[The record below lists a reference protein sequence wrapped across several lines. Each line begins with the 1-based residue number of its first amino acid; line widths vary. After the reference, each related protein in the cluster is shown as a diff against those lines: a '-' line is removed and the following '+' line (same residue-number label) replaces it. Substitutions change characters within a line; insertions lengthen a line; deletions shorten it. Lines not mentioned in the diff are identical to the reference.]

1 MPCPLRSRDVIELRP
16 PGRVRIG
23 PGSVEMV
30 WVPREGVPEPSD
42 DGEGPDVGRGR
53 GRRGAGALASVALA
67 AVLAAGCSAGR
78 DGGAKDMSAAAP
90 AQAAAGEAA
99 KGDAAVG
106 APGVASVAP
115 KAPSAG
121 QPGAVPVVDARQ
133 IAYSAQL
140 TVRTAQVDTALAKAG
155 DLAAAAGGYVASETG
170 SSGGDGGPQSGQIT
184 VKVPSAAF
192 RPTLDQLAG
201 LGEVLSRRSQ
211 AEDLT
216 QQVADVNSR
225 MQSQQAS
232 VDRVRALMAQAKTLA
247 EVVSLESEL
256 SRRESDLE
264 SLQKQVKELS
274 ARTSLSTITLDVRQ
288 KAGPVQDV
296 PDAPDREKGF
306 WASVGAALG
315 GGWHVLAVIVR
326 VTVMAVAA
334 VLPFLLV
341 AAPVAAVV
349 WALRR
354 RRKPVPV
361 APEQQEDRAEED
373 EAEEEED
380 EPAH

>member
-1 MPCPLRSRDVIELRP
+1 M
-16 PGRVRIG
+16 
-23 PGSVEMV
+23 
-30 WVPREGVPEPSD
+30 
-42 DGEGPDVGRGR
+42 GRGR
-53 GRRGAGALASVALA
+53 GRRRAGALAAVAVA
-67 AVLAAGCSAGR
+67 AALAAGCSADR
-78 DGGAKDMSAAAP
+78 DGGSKDMSAAAP

-115 KAPSAG
+115 KAPPAG
-121 QPGAVPVVDARQ
+121 PTGAAPVVDSRQ

-140 TVRTAQVDTALAKAG
+140 TVRTAQVDTVLAKAR
-155 DLAAAAGGYVASETG
+155 DLAVAAGGYVASETG

-192 RPTLDQLAG
+192 QPTLDQLAG

-247 EVVSLESEL
+247 EIVSLESEL

-274 ARTSLSTITLDVRQ
+274 ARTSLSTVTLDVRQ
-288 KAGPVQDV
+288 KTGPVQDV
-296 PDAPDREKGF
+296 PDAPKDKGF
-306 WASVGAALG
+306 WASVGSALG
-315 GGWHVLAVIVR
+315 GGWHLLGAIVR
-326 VTVMAVAA
+326 GVAVTVAA

-349 WALRR
+349 RVLRR

-361 APEQQEDRAEED
+361 APEQEQDRAEE
-373 EAEEEED
+373 EEEK
-380 EPAH
+380 EPVH

>member
-1 MPCPLRSRDVIELRP
+1 M
-16 PGRVRIG
+16 
-23 PGSVEMV
+23 
-30 WVPREGVPEPSD
+30 
-42 DGEGPDVGRGR
+42 
-53 GRRGAGALASVALA
+53 GALTAVAVA
-67 AVLAAGCSAGR
+67 AVLAAGCSASG
-78 DGGAKDMSAAAP
+78 DGASGDMSAVAPAQAP

-99 KGDAAVG
+99 KADAAVG

-115 KAPSAG
+115 KAPPG
-121 QPGAVPVVDARQ
+121 QPGAVPVVDSRQ

-140 TVRTAQVDTALAKAG
+140 TVRTAQVDTVLAKAR
-155 DLAAAAGGYVASETG
+155 DLAVAAGGYVASETG

-192 RPTLDQLAG
+192 QPTLDQLAG

-232 VDRVRALMAQAKTLA
+232 VDRVRTLMAQAKTLA
-247 EVVSLESEL
+247 EIVSLESEL
-256 SRRESDLE
+256 SRREADLE

-274 ARTSLSTITLDVRQ
+274 ARTSLSTVTLDVRQ
-288 KAGPVQDV
+288 KTGPVRDV
-296 PDAPDREKGF
+296 PDAPKQDDGF
-306 WASVGAALG
+306 WASVGSALG
-315 GGWHVLAVIVR
+315 GGWHVLAMIVR
-326 VTVMAVAA
+326 GIVVALAA

-341 AAPVAAVV
+341 AAPVAVV
-349 WALRR
+349 LWVLRR
-354 RRKPVPV
+354 RRKPTPV
-361 APEQQEDRAEED
+361 APEQEEDRAEE
-373 EAEEEED
+373 EAEK

>member
-1 MPCPLRSRDVIELRP
+1 M
-16 PGRVRIG
+16 GR
-23 PGSVEMV
+23 
-30 WVPREGVPEPSD
+30 
-42 DGEGPDVGRGR
+42 GRGR
-53 GRRGAGALASVALA
+53 GRRRAGALAAVAAA
-67 AVLAAGCSAGR
+67 AVLAAGCSASG
-78 DGGAKDMSAAAP
+78 DGASKDMSAVAP

-99 KGDAAVG
+99 KADAAVG
-106 APGVASVAP
+106 APGVASAAP
-115 KAPSAG
+115 KAPPG
-121 QPGAVPVVDARQ
+121 QPGVTPVVDSRQ

-140 TVRTAQVDTALAKAG
+140 TVRTAQVDTALAKAR
-155 DLAAAAGGYVASETG
+155 DLAVAAGGYVASETG

-192 RPTLDQLAG
+192 QPTLDQLAG

-225 MQSQQAS
+225 MQSQQVS

-247 EVVSLESEL
+247 EIVSLESEL
-256 SRRESDLE
+256 SRREADLE

-274 ARTSLSTITLDVRQ
+274 ARTSLSTVTLDVRQ

-296 PDAPDREKGF
+296 PDAPKDKGF
-306 WASVGAALG
+306 WASVGSALG
-315 GGWHVLAVIVR
+315 GGWHLLGAIVR
-326 VTVMAVAA
+326 GVAVTVAA

-349 WALRR
+349 WVLRR
-354 RRKPVPV
+354 RRKPTPAPVP
-361 APEQQEDRAEED
+361 APAPAPAEQED
-373 EAEEEED
+373 EAQAAQEE

>member
-1 MPCPLRSRDVIELRP
+1 M
-16 PGRVRIG
+16 
-23 PGSVEMV
+23 
-30 WVPREGVPEPSD
+30 
-42 DGEGPDVGRGR
+42 GRGR
-53 GRRGAGALASVALA
+53 GRRRAGALAAVAMA
-67 AVLAAGCSAGR
+67 AVLAAGCSASR
-78 DGGAKDMSAAAP
+78 DGAGKDMSAAAP

-115 KAPSAG
+115 KAPPAG
-121 QPGAVPVVDARQ
+121 QTGAAPVVDSRQ

-140 TVRTAQVDTALAKAG
+140 TVRTAQVDTVLAKARG
-155 DLAAAAGGYVASETG
+155 LAVAAGGYVASETG
-170 SSGGDGGPQSGQIT
+170 SSGGEGGPQSGQIT

-192 RPTLDQLAG
+192 QPTLDQLAG

-274 ARTSLSTITLDVRQ
+274 ARTSLSTVTLDVRQ
-288 KAGPVQDV
+288 NTGPVQDV
-296 PDAPDREKGF
+296 PDAPKDKGF
-306 WASVGAALG
+306 WASVGSALG
-315 GGWHVLAVIVR
+315 GGWHLLAAIVR
-326 VTVMAVAA
+326 GVAVTVAA

-341 AAPVAAVV
+341 AAPVAAAVRV
-349 WALRR
+349 LRR
-354 RRKPVPV
+354 RRKPVAV
-361 APEQQEDRAEED
+361 VPEQEEDRVEE
-373 EAEEEED
+373 EAEK
-380 EPAH
+380 EPAN

>member
-1 MPCPLRSRDVIELRP
+1 M
-16 PGRVRIG
+16 
-23 PGSVEMV
+23 
-30 WVPREGVPEPSD
+30 
-42 DGEGPDVGRGR
+42 GRGR
-53 GRRGAGALASVALA
+53 GRRRAGALAAVAVA
-67 AVLAAGCSAGR
+67 AVLAAGCSASG
-78 DGGAKDMSAAAP
+78 DGASRDMSAVAPAQAP

-99 KGDAAVG
+99 KADAAVG

-115 KAPSAG
+115 KAPPG
-121 QPGAVPVVDARQ
+121 QPGVTPVVDSRQ

-140 TVRTAQVDTALAKAG
+140 TVRTAQVDTALAKARG
-155 DLAAAAGGYVASETG
+155 LAVAAGGYVASETG

-192 RPTLDQLAG
+192 QPTLDQLAG

-247 EVVSLESEL
+247 EIVSLESEL

-274 ARTSLSTITLDVRQ
+274 ARTSLSTVTLDVRQ

-296 PDAPDREKGF
+296 PDAPKDKGF
-306 WASVGAALG
+306 WASVGSALG
-315 GGWHVLAVIVR
+315 GGWHLLGAIVR
-326 VTVMAVAA
+326 GVAVAVAA

-341 AAPVAAVV
+341 AAPVAVV
-349 WALRR
+349 LWVLRR

-361 APEQQEDRAEED
+361 APEQEEDRAVE
-373 EAEEEED
+373 EAEEEEEK

>member
-1 MPCPLRSRDVIELRP
+1 M
-16 PGRVRIG
+16 GR
-23 PGSVEMV
+23 
-30 WVPREGVPEPSD
+30 
-42 DGEGPDVGRGR
+42 GRGR
-53 GRRGAGALASVALA
+53 GRRRAGALAAVAVA
-67 AVLAAGCSAGR
+67 AVLAAGCGASGERGAEGRSAV
-78 DGGAKDMSAAAP
+78 AP

-106 APGVASVAP
+106 VPGAASAVPPPVPKAAPGQP
-115 KAPSAG
+115 AG
-121 QPGAVPVVDARQ
+121 QASAAPVVDARQ

-140 TVRTAQVDTALAKAG
+140 TVRTAQVDVVLAKAR
-155 DLAAAAGGYVASETG
+155 DLAVAAGGYVASETG
-170 SSGGDGGPQSGQIT
+170 SSGGEGGPQNGQIT

-192 RPTLDQLAG
+192 QPTLDQLAG

-247 EVVSLESEL
+247 EIVSLESEL
-256 SRRESDLE
+256 SRREADLE

-274 ARTSLSTITLDVRQ
+274 ARTSLSTVTLDVRQ

-296 PDAPDREKGF
+296 PDAPEDKGF
-306 WASVGAALG
+306 WASVGSALG
-315 GGWHVLAVIVR
+315 GGWHLLAAIVR
-326 VTVMAVAA
+326 GVAVTVAA

-341 AAPVAAVV
+341 AAPVAAVL
-349 WALRR
+349 WGLRR
-354 RRKPVPV
+354 RRRPVP
-361 APEQQEDRAEED
+361 APAGAEPAEEG
-373 EAEEEED
+373 EEEEEGD
-380 EPAH
+380 ESAR

>member
-1 MPCPLRSRDVIELRP
+1 M
-16 PGRVRIG
+16 
-23 PGSVEMV
+23 
-30 WVPREGVPEPSD
+30 
-42 DGEGPDVGRGR
+42 
-53 GRRGAGALASVALA
+53 GALTAVAVA
-67 AVLAAGCSAGR
+67 AVLAAGCSASG
-78 DGGAKDMSAAAP
+78 DGASGDMSAVAPAQAP

-99 KGDAAVG
+99 KADAAVG
-106 APGVASVAP
+106 APGVASAAP
-115 KAPSAG
+115 KAPPG
-121 QPGAVPVVDARQ
+121 QPGAVPVVDSRQ

-140 TVRTAQVDTALAKAG
+140 TVRTAQVDTVLAKAR
-155 DLAAAAGGYVASETG
+155 DLAVAAGGYVASETG

-192 RPTLDQLAG
+192 QPTLDQLAG

-247 EVVSLESEL
+247 EIVSLESEL
-256 SRRESDLE
+256 SRREADLE

-274 ARTSLSTITLDVRQ
+274 ARTSLSTVTLDVRQ
-288 KAGPVQDV
+288 KTGPVRDV
-296 PDAPDREKGF
+296 PDAPKQDDGF
-306 WASVGAALG
+306 WASVGSALG
-315 GGWHVLAVIVR
+315 GGWHVLAMIVR
-326 VTVMAVAA
+326 GIVVALAA

-341 AAPVAAVV
+341 AAPVAVV
-349 WALRR
+349 LWVLRR
-354 RRKPVPV
+354 RRKPTPV
-361 APEQQEDRAEED
+361 APEQEEDRAEE
-373 EAEEEED
+373 EAEEEEK

>member
-1 MPCPLRSRDVIELRP
+1 M
-16 PGRVRIG
+16 GR
-23 PGSVEMV
+23 
-30 WVPREGVPEPSD
+30 
-42 DGEGPDVGRGR
+42 GRGR
-53 GRRGAGALASVALA
+53 GRRRAGALAAVAVA
-67 AVLAAGCSAGR
+67 AVLAAGC
-78 DGGAKDMSAAAP
+78 GASGERGTKDMSAVAP

-115 KAPSAG
+115 KAPPAG
-121 QPGAVPVVDARQ
+121 QPGPAPVVDARQ

-140 TVRTAQVDTALAKAG
+140 TVRTAQVDTVLAKAR
-155 DLAAAAGGYVASETG
+155 DLAVAAGGYVASETG
-170 SSGGDGGPQSGQIT
+170 SSGGEGGPQSGQIT

-192 RPTLDQLAG
+192 QPTLDQLAG

-247 EVVSLESEL
+247 EIVSLESEL

-274 ARTSLSTITLDVRQ
+274 ARTSLSTVTLDVRQ

-296 PDAPDREKGF
+296 PDAPKDKGF
-306 WASVGAALG
+306 WASVGSALG
-315 GGWHVLAVIVR
+315 GGWHLLAAIVR
-326 VTVMAVAA
+326 GVAVTVAA

-349 WALRR
+349 WVLRR

-361 APEQQEDRAEED
+361 APEQEEDRAEE
-373 EAEEEED
+373 EEEK

>member
-1 MPCPLRSRDVIELRP
+1 M
-16 PGRVRIG
+16 
-23 PGSVEMV
+23 
-30 WVPREGVPEPSD
+30 
-42 DGEGPDVGRGR
+42 
-53 GRRGAGALASVALA
+53 A
-67 AVLAAGCSAGR
+67 AVLAAGCSAGG
-78 DGGAKDMSAAAP
+78 DGASRDMSAVAPAQAP

-99 KGDAAVG
+99 KADAAVG
-106 APGVASVAP
+106 APGVASAAP
-115 KAPSAG
+115 KAPPG
-121 QPGAVPVVDARQ
+121 QPGAVPVVDSRQ

-140 TVRTAQVDTALAKAG
+140 TVRTAQVDTALAKAR
-155 DLAAAAGGYVASETG
+155 DLAVAAGGYVASETG

-192 RPTLDQLAG
+192 QPTLDQLAG

-247 EVVSLESEL
+247 EIVSLESEL
-256 SRRESDLE
+256 SRREADLE

-274 ARTSLSTITLDVRQ
+274 ARTSLSTVTLDVRQ

-296 PDAPDREKGF
+296 PDAPKQDDGF
-306 WASVGAALG
+306 WASVGSALG
-315 GGWHVLAVIVR
+315 GGWHVLAMIVR
-326 VTVMAVAA
+326 GIVVALAA

-341 AAPVAAVV
+341 AAPVAAVLWV
-349 WALRR
+349 LRR

-361 APEQQEDRAEED
+361 AAPEE
-373 EAEEEED
+373 EAEEEKTAEEAEE
-380 EPAH
+380 EPAL

>member
-1 MPCPLRSRDVIELRP
+1 M
-16 PGRVRIG
+16 
-23 PGSVEMV
+23 
-30 WVPREGVPEPSD
+30 
-42 DGEGPDVGRGR
+42 VGRGR
-53 GRRGAGALASVALA
+53 GRGRRRAGALAAVAVA
-67 AVLAAGCSAGR
+67 AVLVAGCGASG
-78 DGGAKDMSAAAP
+78 DGATKDMSAVAP
-90 AQAAAGEAA
+90 AQAAR
-99 KGDAAVG
+99 GDAAVG
-106 APGVASVAP
+106 APGAAASVAP
-115 KAPSAG
+115 KAPLAG
-121 QPGAVPVVDARQ
+121 QAGAAPVVDSRQ

-140 TVRTAQVDTALAKAG
+140 TVRTAQVDTVLAKAR
-155 DLAAAAGGYVASETG
+155 DLAVAAGGYVASETG

-192 RPTLDQLAG
+192 QPTLDQLAG

-247 EVVSLESEL
+247 EIVSLESEL

-274 ARTSLSTITLDVRQ
+274 ARTSLSTVTLDVRQ
-288 KAGPVQDV
+288 KAGPVQEV
-296 PDAPDREKGF
+296 PDAPEDKGF
-306 WASVGAALG
+306 WASVGSALG
-315 GGWHVLAVIVR
+315 GGWHLLAAIVR
-326 VTVMAVAA
+326 GVCVTVAA

-349 WALRR
+349 WVVRR

-361 APEQQEDRAEED
+361 APAPEDEDRA
-373 EAEEEED
+373 AQEEEE
-380 EPAH
+380 PAR